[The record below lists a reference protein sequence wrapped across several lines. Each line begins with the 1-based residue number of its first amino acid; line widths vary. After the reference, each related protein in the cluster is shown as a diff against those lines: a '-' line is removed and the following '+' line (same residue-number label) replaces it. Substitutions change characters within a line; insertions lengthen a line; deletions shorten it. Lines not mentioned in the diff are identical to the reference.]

1 MTNPIIE
8 VIDTVFGDTSVPQST
23 TKQLLEEAEDHI
35 ATLKETLTEAD
46 DDC

>member
-8 VIDTVFGDTSVPQST
+8 TIEQVFSDTSVPQST
-23 TKQLLEEAEDHI
+23 TKRLLEEAEDRI
-35 ATLKETLTEAD
+35 AILKESLTEAD